1 MTAKIAKPIVKNK
14 SWLLIEDG
22 QKVGSVSAV
31 NRQYLIKFTTGQQE
45 VVPSAD
51 RVKKQFNVEFEKYQT
66 GPQTTIVSD
75 YPTVGAV
82 YNPVYNIV
90 KRIPMYTQQRR
101 SRCWYAAGYYAVNY
115 NGTWS
120 VELCP
125 KVIHLNRNTFCGPF
139 KTQEDADESHSKNTL
154 V

>member
-22 QKVGSVSAV
+22 QKVGSVNAV
-31 NRQYLIKFTTGQQE
+31 NRQYLVKFTTGQQE
-45 VVPSAD
+45 IVPNAD
-51 RVKKQFNVEFEKYQT
+51 LVKKRFNVEFEKYQT
-66 GPQTTIVSD
+66 GPETTIVSD
-75 YPTVGAV
+75 YPTVGPV

-90 KRIPMYTQQRR
+90 KRIPMYTQQQR
-101 SRCWYAAGYYAVNY
+101 SRCWFAAGYYAINY
-115 NGTWS
+115 NGVWS

-125 KVIHLNRNTFCGPF
+125 KVIHLNRNQFYGPF
-139 KTQEDADESHSKNTL
+139 TSHDHATAVYSKNTL